1 MKQIFAM
8 PAAVPAIPPNP
19 RMAAMI
25 AMTRNVSDQF
35 NMVFWIYWVGVD
47 GDSVRRVFDG
57 IPNVLGSL
65 IDFFPGFFSRS
76 LLLAIREEKRAAAD
90 EEKSSE

>member
-35 NMVFWIYWVGVD
+35 NMVFWFYRVGVD

-57 IPNVLGSL
+57 VPNFLSSVV
-65 IDFFPGFFSRS
+65 DFFPGFFSRS
-76 LLLAIREEKRAAAD
+76 LLLATREEKYAAAD